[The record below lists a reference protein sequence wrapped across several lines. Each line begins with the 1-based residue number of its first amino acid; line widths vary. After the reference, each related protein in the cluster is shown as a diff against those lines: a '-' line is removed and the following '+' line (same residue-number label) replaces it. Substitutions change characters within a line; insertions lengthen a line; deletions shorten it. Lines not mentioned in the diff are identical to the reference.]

1 LPPIPAEN
9 QTEELSHIY
18 IHPISLG
25 SPMATL
31 NTLSLGVKSAP
42 WCSAT
47 PTAPKIINGRNGS
60 GPIKFI
66 ANSFVPAKLFLIVLG
81 N

>member
-1 LPPIPAEN
+1 LPPHSSGKPSKEN
-9 QTEELSHIY
+9 TIHI
-18 IHPISLG
+18 HQFSWAVV
-25 SPMATL
+25 ATL
-31 NTLSLGVKSAP
+31 DTLSLGVKVLH
-42 WCSAT
+42 AT
-47 PTAPKIINGRNGS
+47 PTPKIINGRYGS